1 MGMHVHP
8 WGFMLM
14 YGKTIQYC
22 KVKVK
27 IKDKKKSLQAINAGE
42 GVEKRE
48 PSYTVGGNAN

>member
-27 IKDKKKSLQAINAGE
+27 IKDKKKLEISKIE
-42 GVEKRE
+42 DKSIEKI
-48 PSYTVGGNAN
+48 